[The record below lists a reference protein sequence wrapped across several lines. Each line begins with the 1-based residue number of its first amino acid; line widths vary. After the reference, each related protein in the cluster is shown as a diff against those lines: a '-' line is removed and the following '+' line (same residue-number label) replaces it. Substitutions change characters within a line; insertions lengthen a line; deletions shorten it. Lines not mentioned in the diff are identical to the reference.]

1 VADGADVGAWMRA
14 LPFGILDGGWFFSHA
29 GNTGARSLSE
39 LADFIELDLHTHH
52 KTGTA
57 LLDNDSLLEAELW
70 WMTDNPAATVDA
82 NLTALPAK
90 HLVFGHDPAAL
101 GTRGSL
107 GQLLNARLFLID
119 TGMSPIIND
128 SQGAMLLLERSAGAT
143 TASAAFPT
151 GEPGPIYY
159 E

>member
-1 VADGADVGAWMRA
+1 MRA
-14 LPFGILDGGWFFSHA
+14 LPFGVLDGDWFFSHA
-29 GNTGARSLSE
+29 GNTGGRSLME

-52 KTGTA
+52 KGGTE
-57 LLDNDSLLEAELW
+57 LLDDGSLLEAELW
-70 WMTDNPAATVDA
+70 WQTDNPAATADA

-90 HLVFGHDPAAL
+90 HLVFGHDPSAL

-107 GQLLNARLFLID
+107 GQLLNGRLFLID
-119 TGMSPIIND
+119 TGMSPIVND
-128 SQGAMLLLERSAGAT
+128 SQGAMLLLERSEGST

-151 GEPGPIYY
+151 GEPGPIFN